1 MHTSCSTVVRVQQS
15 LYRGPHLLAAISE
28 WPLLCI
34 TDSSDASRIGGT
46 MTLDWQVLLV
56 AFAAVSLRLV
66 VISIDTD
73 VARAEDDQLRL
84 ERSGASYPLQAQA
97 SVQAK

>member
-1 MHTSCSTVVRVQQS
+1 
-15 LYRGPHLLAAISE
+15 
-28 WPLLCI
+28 
-34 TDSSDASRIGGT
+34 

-66 VISIDTD
+66 VIGIDTD

-97 SVQAK
+97 SMQAK